1 VSGKAVIVGAGA
13 LGLGFLAER
22 LAGDYALCLA
32 DLRANE
38 TLLRRVEADQG
49 FELNLCR
56 LDGIYPRRVTG
67 SFTVAFTD
75 DPCQEPL
82 DRALAE
88 ADLVLT
94 ATNVK
99 VLDQVVSRISESLN
113 KRTAKA
119 WLLFCENGRHAA
131 TYAPKFGDQTVL
143 VDTVMSRMCRF
154 GDHSERDYKPL
165 WSGAITPLVV
175 EDYDYLPLDAGL
187 FPGGPFSSV
196 FSLVSH
202 AEFALWED
210 IKVFLHNGMHAYVS
224 YRAFLAGVK
233 RFADTPQW
241 IREEA
246 QQVMQDEVIEAI
258 VRTHHHADRE
268 QIERYGSNLLGR
280 FFNPYFNDS
289 IERGVR
295 GVEAKLAP
303 GERLEAGCEYI
314 RRAGIEPRGYSG
326 TIDAAREILARQSKG
341 SREQKHGEVS

>member
-1 VSGKAVIVGAGA
+1 MSRKAVIIGAGA

-32 DLRANE
+32 DIRAKE
-38 TLLRRVEADQG
+38 TLLHRIEADQG

-56 LDGIYPRRVTG
+56 LDGIRPRHVTG

-75 DPCQEPL
+75 DPSQGPL

-99 VLDQVVSRISESLN
+99 VLDQVMSRISEALN
-113 KRTAKA
+113 KRAAKA

-131 TYAPKFGDQTVL
+131 TYAPRFGHQTVL

-154 GDHSERDYKPL
+154 GDPSERGYKPL
-165 WSGAITPLVV
+165 WSGATTPLVV

-187 FPGGPFSSV
+187 CPRGPFGPV
-196 FSLVSH
+196 FSLVPH
-202 AEFALWED
+202 AEFDLWED

-224 YRAFLAGVK
+224 YRAFLEGVK
-233 RFADTPQW
+233 RFPDTPQW
-241 IREEA
+241 IRKEA
-246 QQVMQDEVIEAI
+246 RRVMRDEVIAAI
-258 VRTHHHADRE
+258 VRTHRNADRE
-268 QIERYGSNLLGR
+268 QILRYGSNLLDR

-295 GVEAKLAP
+295 DVEEKLAP

-314 RRAGIEPRGYSG
+314 RRAGIEPRGYAG
-326 TIDAAREILARQSKG
+326 TIDAAREILTRQSKE
-341 SREQKHGEVS
+341 SSDQKHGEAS